1 MSSIDVEERR
11 AEQRAEGGAGVAP
24 AAQVRPGL
32 RQSFVALRHRNFRL
46 YFFGLLVS
54 VTGMW
59 AQNVAQEWLVYQLTG
74 SPLVLGQVSFV
85 MAIPVWLLSPWAGVV
100 IDRWPRRTLLYITQ
114 SVQMFQALTLA
125 ALTFTGQI
133 EVWHVFL
140 LSGLRGV
147 ANAFDAP
154 TRQSFYVEL
163 VDDREDL
170 ANAIALNSTLMST
183 ARVVGPSLG
192 GVIVALLG
200 TAWAFTINAV
210 TFLAIIVALA
220 LMHLQKKERVA
231 SDKSP
236 LQDLVEGMQFI
247 RSARLIMGLI
257 ALVLAVALFG
267 ASFRVLLPV
276 VAKEV
281 LGRGEVAFGLLNT
294 ALGVGSLTG
303 ALAVTYLASRPSRG
317 RALSLLNIALPI
329 ALLAFALSRSFALSL
344 LLIALVGLSQTPQM
358 SLSNILVQ
366 ANIPDV
372 MRGRVM
378 SVYTLVV
385 FGTVPLGKYL
395 AGALAEQVGASLTMA
410 LSAAALLVVGFLT
423 RTLVP
428 EIKAA

>member
-1 MSSIDVEERR
+1 MSSIDVEESRI
-11 AEQRAEGGAGVAP
+11 EQTPEGSAGVVH
-24 AAQVRPGL
+24 AAQVRPSL

-46 YFFGLLVS
+46 YFLGLLIS
-54 VTGMW
+54 VTGTW
-59 AQNVAQEWLVYQLTG
+59 AQNVAQEWLIYQLTG

-85 MAIPVWLLSPWAGVV
+85 MAVPVWLLSPWAGVA

-114 SVQMFQALTLA
+114 SVQMLQALTLA

-133 EVWHVFL
+133 EVWHVFV
-140 LSGLRGV
+140 LSAVRGV

-154 TRQSFYVEL
+154 ARQSFYVEL
-163 VDDREDL
+163 VDDRQDL

-183 ARVVGPSLG
+183 ARIVGPSLG
-192 GVIVALLG
+192 GVIIALLG
-200 TAWAFTINAV
+200 TAWAFTINGA

-220 LMHLQKKERVA
+220 LMRLPKPVRVV

-236 LQDLVEGMQFI
+236 LEDMVEGVKFI
-247 RSARLIMGLI
+247 WGTRLIAGLMAI
-257 ALVLAVALFG
+257 VLAVALFG
-267 ASFRVLLPV
+267 GSFRVLLPV
-276 VAKEV
+276 VAQEV
-281 LGRGEVAFGLLNT
+281 LGRGEVAFGLLN
-294 ALGVGSLTG
+294 AGLGVGSLTG
-303 ALAVTYLASRPSRG
+303 ALLVTYLATRPALG
-317 RALSLLNIALPI
+317 RVLNLLNIALPI

-344 LLIALVGLSQTPQM
+344 LLIALVGLSQTPHN
-358 SLSNILVQ
+358 SISNILVQ

-385 FGTVPLGKYL
+385 FGASPLGSYL
-395 AGALAEQVGASLTMA
+395 AGALAEQIGAPLA
-410 LSAAALLVVGFLT
+410 IAVSAAALLVVGFLT